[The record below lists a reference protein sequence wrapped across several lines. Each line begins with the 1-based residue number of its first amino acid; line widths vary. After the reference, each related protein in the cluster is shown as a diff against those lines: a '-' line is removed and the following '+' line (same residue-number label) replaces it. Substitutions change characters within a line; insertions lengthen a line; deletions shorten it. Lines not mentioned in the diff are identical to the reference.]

1 MPRPSR
7 LCLPLLL
14 MLTGLSA
21 CNATLQGERAPALP
35 TIGWLAP
42 GGPDAVV
49 ETKGK
54 WVLLEFFS
62 PT

>member
-1 MPRPSR
+1 MKRR
-7 LCLPLLL
+7 LLWIPVLWFA
-14 MLTGLSA
+14 A
-21 CNATLQGERAPALP
+21 CNSTMQGDPAPKLP

-42 GGPDAVV
+42 AGPDARV
-49 ETKGK
+49 ETEGK